1 MILKAFPVPF
11 TLYTFLFSI
20 ANTHFFCYTFYTD
33 SSKEALI
40 NSVLPNKYSILLCLL
55 TAVSRQSS
63 ITFYAYRRFL
73 GLDERWQELFM
84 AFYTGKKTLPVLYD
98 TVFKKLM
105 DPEVHRDR
113 LEDCVSSLLGRK
125 VKIVRPAIPQ
135 ICCSVSTTA

>member
-1 MILKAFPVPF
+1 
-11 TLYTFLFSI
+11 
-20 ANTHFFCYTFYTD
+20 
-33 SSKEALI
+33 
-40 NSVLPNKYSILLCLL
+40 
-55 TAVSRQSS
+55 
-63 ITFYAYRRFL
+63 
-73 GLDERWQELFM
+73 M
-84 AFYTGKKTLPVLYD
+84 AFCTGKKTLPVLYD